1 MIDFLIAVALMVAV
15 VGPLLA
21 WVVRADR
28 RRRLEAG
35 LSPKAGKEEVA

>member
-1 MIDFLIAVALMVAV
+1 MVDLLIALALMVAV
-15 VGPLLA
+15 VGALLA

-35 LSPKAGKEEVA
+35 ASPGRENEEVA

>member
-1 MIDFLIAVALMVAV
+1 MTDFLIALILMVAV

-21 WVVRADR
+21 WLVRADK

-35 LSPKAGKEEVA
+35 ATPGAGKEEVA

>member
-15 VGPLLA
+15 VGPLLV

-35 LSPKAGKEEVA
+35 SLPKAGKEEVA